1 MSAFVTPLA
10 VPLASSARL
19 SMVSPLSGSL
29 RSFARSA
36 RTVCIAPASLAPKL
50 TMEMEMQD
58 GPMDEPP
65 ALEETKLFVGNLSWD
80 TTDESLGAAFSSYGT
95 VVDSRVVI
103 DRFTRKSRGFG
114 FIQYETAASAEDAL
128 VGMNGVSVDG
138 RNVRVDRANRR
149 PPRQRRPQSDYDN
162 SNNNYY

>member
-10 VPLASSARL
+10 VSLTSSARL
-19 SMVSPLSGSL
+19 SAVSPLSGSL
-29 RSFARSA
+29 RSFARA
-36 RTVCIAPASLAPKL
+36 VRTVHVAPASLAPKL
-50 TMEMEMQD
+50 TMEMETED

-65 ALEETKLFVGNLSWD
+65 AVEETKLFVGNLSWD
-80 TTDESLGAAFSSYGT
+80 TNDESLGAAFSTYGT
-95 VVDSRVVI
+95 VVDARVVI

-149 PPRQRRPQSDYDN
+149 PPRQQRPQNDYDN
-162 SNNNYY
+162 RNNNFY